1 MLISFQ
7 IVNGSLT
14 GGKEAEGEEDDI
26 GGVGERKSKKEKRER
41 QRGKEGEK

>member
-14 GGKEAEGEEDDI
+14 GWKEAEGEEDDI
-26 GGVGERKSKKEKRER
+26 EGGVERENERKKRER
-41 QRGKEGEK
+41 ERGKEGGK